1 MLPNS
6 LSPIGQVNYNKF
18 RNKYS
23 IGGVS
28 CLDYLSLYKLFT
40 YTELS
45 SYRLDVVG
53 EHEVGQKKVEYSG
66 TLNELFENDIQKFV
80 EYNIQD
86 VRLIKKIDD
95 KCDFINMLRGVC
107 HVGHVPYE
115 DIYMSSRYLEGL
127 FWCI

>member
-1 MLPNS
+1 M
-6 LSPIGQVNYNKF
+6 
-18 RNKYS
+18 
-23 IGGVS
+23 
-28 CLDYLSLYKLFT
+28 YKLFT

-45 SYRLDVVG
+45 SYRLDAVG

-95 KCDFINMLRGVC
+95 KCDFINMARGVC

-115 DIYMSSRYLEGL
+115 DIYMSSRYLEGY
-127 FWCI
+127 FGVSKTE

>member
-1 MLPNS
+1 M
-6 LSPIGQVNYNKF
+6 
-18 RNKYS
+18 
-23 IGGVS
+23 
-28 CLDYLSLYKLFT
+28 
-40 YTELS
+40 
-45 SYRLDVVG
+45 G

-95 KCDFINMLRGVC
+95 KCDFINMGRGVC

-115 DIYMSSRYLEGL
+115 DIYMSSRYLEGV

>member
-1 MLPNS
+1 M
-6 LSPIGQVNYNKF
+6 
-18 RNKYS
+18 RNK
-23 IGGVS
+23 IAVIGVS

-45 SYRLDVVG
+45 STDLNFVG

-95 KCDFINMLRGVC
+95 KCDFINQISKLMNEE
-107 HVGHVPYE
+107 VGHVPYE
-115 DIYMSSRYLEGL
+115 DIYMSSRYLEISNL
-127 FWCI
+127 